1 MNTLSV
7 IAIIAGVIAF
17 DVVVIAVIIRAAAQ
31 AAWNPIARDYPPVEP
46 GPDARARRFQSFS
59 LGMLNLGFCIHAAA
73 DADYLHLTPIA
84 PLRRLG
90 MRPLSL
96 PRRVIHTVKPGALPH
111 RRRIALGRG
120 REIAGPA
127 WCIDPADRN
136 ARYASHARSG

>member
-1 MNTLSV
+1 MSTISV
-7 IAIIAGVIAF
+7 IAIVAGVIAF
-17 DVVVIAVIIRAAAQ
+17 DLLVIALILRTVAGT
-31 AAWNPIARDYPPVEP
+31 AWNPIAKEFPPVEP

-59 LGMLNLGFCIHAAA
+59 LGLLNLGFCIHTAA

-84 PLRRLG
+84 PLRKLG

-127 WCIDPADRN
+127 WCLDPAEPLRRPQT
-136 ARYASHARSG
+136 AE